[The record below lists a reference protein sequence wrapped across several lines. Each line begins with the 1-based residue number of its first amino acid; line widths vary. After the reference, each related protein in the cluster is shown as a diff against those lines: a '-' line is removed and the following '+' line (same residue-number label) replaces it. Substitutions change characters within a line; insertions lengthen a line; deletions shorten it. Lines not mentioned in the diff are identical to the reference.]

1 VAHEAVPRRGLSG
14 YVSSVAAE
22 WAEVRGSERW
32 QVVDGTLCL
41 VDISG
46 STALFERLA
55 AQGRVAAEE
64 LTDLLSDVFSRMI
77 ERVHERGGA
86 QLKFGGDALLS
97 MFIGRDHAIQAACAA
112 VEMRR
117 ELRNAVRGQTAL
129 GRLPLRMSAGVESGA
144 IHLFLAGDAH
154 HELVVAGPVASAT
167 TDLERAAEAG
177 EIVVGPTARAA
188 LPRHAA
194 ERPRGPGHVLRWRS
208 SPISPPEPRA
218 QPTVDGKDLERH
230 VPVGL
235 RQVLSA
241 GPDPEHRTAAVA
253 FVRFSGTDRLI
264 AKAGLPATAEALDGL
279 VTAVQQAAEREG
291 VTILATDVDADG
303 GKIVLVTGAPATNVD
318 DEGRML
324 RCLRTVVDSPS
335 ALALRAGVNRGHVF
349 AGEVGRGERWR
360 TYTVMG
366 DAVNLAARLG
376 AAAPAGTVYATRPV
390 VEGSLTAFAVTRTPP
405 LTLKGLSAP
414 VTAYVLG
421 DEIGQRDRSVR
432 AEMPFTGR
440 GPELARL
447 VAMIDGLAGGH
458 GGAVTVMGAAGVGK
472 SRLVHEAL
480 GRAHA
485 EHLVLRAE
493 PYRVATPYRPWRD
506 AMHGVLGIERTD
518 DPAMARELRARVA
531 DLDPTLLPMLPLVGA
546 VTHISVP
553 STAEVDAIAG
563 PFRPTRTAEVV
574 ETLLAATHD
583 GPLVL
588 VVEDAHGVDEA
599 TSLLLE
605 QLVVNATPRHPWL
618 VVSVRRLEPGGF
630 MPSTGERVTLHPL
643 LAAEARR
650 LTELATSAA
659 PLRPHDIERI
669 VVRAGGNPLFLEE
682 VLRARDTGRID
693 MLPHSLEAVIGV
705 QIDALPPPARRLLRC
720 AAVLGGSFRADI
732 FEQVVAAEGLSPDA
746 ATREALNEFFEPSQD
761 RLRFRHAVV
770 RDVAYEGLPYGR
782 RRELH
787 RLAAQIV
794 TRAAGVS
801 PETVADLLAVHY
813 ARARDPALAW
823 HYGVIAGDRAREAF
837 ANPEAAANYV
847 LALDAGRRVPDIPD
861 DDRASVLT
869 HLGDV
874 REQDGEFADALDAY
888 RQASSLRR
896 HDPLGRARL
905 ALRRA
910 RARERMGSYAVALRE
925 TTAGLS
931 ALDDGSGPLDGA
943 EAAKLRAQLV
953 VFSAVVRQ
961 AQERP
966 RAARALA
973 TLGVDMARAAG
984 DPRALARGY
993 MVLDWAQRASGEPH
1007 HESYGETALALYEE
1021 MGDTA
1026 GVATVTANL
1035 GMERYF
1041 EGRWDEAAELY
1052 ERARAAFLRIGNAV
1066 QAAMCGANMGE
1077 LLVSQGRLDEA
1088 EPMLRD
1094 AGRVLRASA
1103 FVDGASFAEQQLGRL
1118 LARRGETDEAIEVL
1132 GAVHAELDAIG
1143 QTMSAFEAALHLA
1156 DAYTDRGDPRRAL
1169 ELRDAAAARAGAD
1182 ATTHLDA
1189 HDALVRGR
1197 ALAALGHLDEA
1208 AGVAATG
1215 VSAAKDRAL
1224 AYELE
1229 LLLRLS
1235 SDIDHQRSARG
1246 SPAPKNVSVT

>member
-1 VAHEAVPRRGLSG
+1 VAHEAVSRRGLAG
-14 YVSSVAAE
+14 YVSWVAAE
-22 WAEVRGSERW
+22 WADVRGSEW
-32 QVVDGTLCL
+32 WKGVDGTLCL

-77 ERVHERGGA
+77 ERVQERGGT

-97 MFIGRDHAIQAACAA
+97 LFTGRDHATQAACAA
-112 VEMRR
+112 VEMRQ
-117 ELRNAVRGQTAL
+117 ELRDAVRGTTAL

-154 HELVVAGPVASAT
+154 HELVVAGPVATAT
-167 TDLERAAEAG
+167 TGLERAAGAS
-177 EIVVGPTARAA
+177 EIVVGPAARAA
-188 LPRHAA
+188 LPPHAA
-194 ERPRGPGHVLRWRS
+194 ERPRGPGHVLRWRT
-208 SPISPPEPRA
+208 SPITSPEPRVH
-218 QPTVDGKDLERH
+218 PTVDGRDLERH
-230 VPVGL
+230 VPVAL
-235 RQVLSA
+235 RQVLSS
-241 GPDPEHRTAAVA
+241 GPDPEHRTATVA
-253 FVRFSGTDRLI
+253 FVRFSGTDRLV
-264 AKAGLPATAEALDGL
+264 AEAGPPATAEVIDGL

-291 VTILATDVDADG
+291 VTILATDVDTDG
-303 GKIVLVTGAPATNVD
+303 GKIILVTGAPATNVD

-324 RCLRTVVDSPS
+324 RCLRTVVDTRC
-335 ALALRAGVNRGHVF
+335 ALSLRAGVNRGHVF

-376 AAAPAGTVYATRPV
+376 AAAPPGAVYATRPV
-390 VEGSLTAFAVTRTPP
+390 VEGSHSAFAVTATPP
-405 LTLKGLSAP
+405 LALKGLSAP
-414 VTAYVLG
+414 VTAYALG
-421 DEIGQRDRSVR
+421 DEIGQREMSVR

-440 GPELARL
+440 GAELARL
-447 VAMIDGLAGGH
+447 VAMINGLDDGH
-458 GGAVTVMGAAGVGK
+458 GGAVTVTGTAGVGK

-480 GRAHA
+480 ARADA
-485 EHLVLRAE
+485 AHLVLRAE

-506 AMHGVLGIERTD
+506 AMRSALGVGRSD
-518 DPAMARELRARVA
+518 GAAMAQQLRARVA
-531 DLDPTLLPMLPLVGA
+531 ALDPTVLPMLPLVGA
-546 VTHISVP
+546 VTHIAVP
-553 STAEVDAIAG
+553 STDEVDAIAG
-563 PFRPTRTAEVV
+563 PFRHTRTAEVV
-574 ETLLAATHD
+574 ETLLAATYQT
-583 GPLVL
+583 PLVL

-599 TSLLLE
+599 TSLLLDR
-605 QLVVNATPRHPWL
+605 LAIDATPRHPWL

-630 MPSTGERVTLHPL
+630 VPSAGERVALHPL
-643 LAAEARR
+643 LVAEARR
-650 LTELATSAA
+650 LAELATSAA
-659 PLRPHDIERI
+659 PLRPHDIDRI
-669 VVRAGGNPLFLEE
+669 VARAGGNPLFLDEI
-682 VLRARDTGRID
+682 LRMARDTGTFD
-693 MLPHSLEAVIGV
+693 TLPHSLEAVVGV
-705 QIDALPPPARRLLRC
+705 QIDALAPLARRFLRY
-720 AAVLGGSFRADI
+720 AAVLGGSFRPDI
-732 FEQVVAAEGLSPDA
+732 LDQVVAAEGLSPDA
-746 ATREALNEFFEPSQD
+746 ATREALKEFFDPSSRD
-761 RLRFRHAVV
+761 RVRFRHAVV

-787 RLAAQIV
+787 RSAAQIL
-794 TRAAGVS
+794 TRAAGAS

-813 ARARDPALAW
+813 ARARDHALAW
-823 HYGVIAGDRAREAF
+823 HYGVIAGDRAREAY

-847 LALDAGRRVPDIPD
+847 LALDAARRVPDIPD

-874 REQDGEFADALDAY
+874 REQDGEFAGALDAY
-888 RQASSLRR
+888 RQATSLRR

-925 TTAGLS
+925 TTAGVS
-931 ALDDGSGPLDGA
+931 ALDDGSDPADGA

-973 TLGVDMARAAG
+973 ARGVDMARAAG
-984 DPRALARGY
+984 DQRALARAY

-1007 HESYGETALALYEE
+1007 RESYGEMALALYEE
-1021 MGDTA
+1021 IGDTTGIA
-1026 GVATVTANL
+1026 SSTSNL

-1052 ERARAAFLRIGNAV
+1052 ERARTAFLRIGNAV
-1066 QAAMCGANMGE
+1066 QAAICGANMGE

-1088 EPMLRD
+1088 DPVLRD

-1103 FVDGASFAEQQLGRL
+1103 FVDGATFAEQQLGRL
-1118 LARRGETDEAIEVL
+1118 LARRGETDAAIEVL

-1143 QTMSAFEAALHLA
+1143 QTMTAFEAALHLA
-1156 DAYTDRGDPRRAL
+1156 DAHTDRGDPRRAL

-1182 ATTHLDA
+1182 AAHLDA

-1197 ALAALGHLDEA
+1197 ALAALGRLDEA
-1208 AGVAATG
+1208 AGVVAGG
-1215 VSAAKDRAL
+1215 VSAADDKAL

-1235 SDIDHQRSARG
+1235 SDVDNQRIARG
-1246 SPAPKNVSVT
+1246 SPAP